1 VPGLCFG
8 CRRCERISVATD
20 EHEIPPWPIQMQN
33 QRSVIRK
40 IVDTSHADV
49 TPAST
54 VRTVVRR
61 ANRPYPPAP
70 VRSVPVSIRTANRRS
85 LRECPVYLPHCP
97 TEPDQ
102 AGALRHARSRFLEP
116 STILESKGSSILQS
130 PQPISRSRS
139 MANITSLHITR

>member
-1 VPGLCFG
+1 MPGLCFG

-20 EHEIPPWPIQMQN
+20 EHGIPPWPIQMQN

-116 STILESKGSSILQS
+116 GPSSSPKDRQS
-130 PQPISRSRS
+130 YNHHNQSLGVDQWLTSRVC
-139 MANITSLHITR
+139 I